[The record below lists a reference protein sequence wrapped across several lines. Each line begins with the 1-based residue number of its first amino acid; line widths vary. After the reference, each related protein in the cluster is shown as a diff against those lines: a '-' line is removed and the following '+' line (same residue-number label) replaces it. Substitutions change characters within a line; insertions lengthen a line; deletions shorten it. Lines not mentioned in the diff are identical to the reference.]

1 MEEMA
6 RTQKIERKA
15 EVWMLIKAEQLDNA
29 K

>member
-15 EVWMLIKAEQLDNA
+15 KIWMLNKAEQLDHA

>member
-15 EVWMLIKAEQLDNA
+15 EVWMLKTAEQLDHA